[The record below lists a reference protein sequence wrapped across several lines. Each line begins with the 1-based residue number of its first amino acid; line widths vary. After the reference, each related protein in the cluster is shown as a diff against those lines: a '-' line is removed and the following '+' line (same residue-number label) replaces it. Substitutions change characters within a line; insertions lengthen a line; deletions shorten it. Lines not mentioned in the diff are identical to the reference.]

1 MFFLLHPGAAGDS
14 MGSSKMS
21 FDQRRQLV
29 LKLSKE
35 SEREFKEVLKDWS
48 CNEIREL
55 LRAESKKDIKYTGL
69 TKDESITRLFNIVS
83 KKNTRDHEVEEIIP
97 SPKRQKRDLV
107 TPLAKAKG
115 NETCSLVVI
124 LHL

>member
-1 MFFLLHPGAAGDS
+1 

-69 TKDESITRLFNIVS
+69 TKDEIITRLFNIVS